1 MAEFYPKPLITI
13 QKVTTNA
20 YNVTA
25 SFENDIDVFY
35 QPTSCEMSVMPSNT
49 NYTLPK
55 IDFFMTQIEPYIF
68 RNIFQSKG
76 NDHVFVSVTAEFAD
90 GTTTFS
96 MIEYDTVV
104 QFPITSISATVDSV
118 TMSDNDETSMFEYDN
133 ANIVILPAIASIKEL
148 IYKQE
153 NDSPLVISEE
163 GHIRSID
170 AKPGTYT
177 VELKANDGVSTAST
191 KVKVIVT
198 KPPEAVI
205 KINADKQLSQHIKY
219 LYRSSLSSFDFAFD
233 TAKVTPDDA
242 TNKVLKYSQSPITAG
257 ISVGADT
264 GIVNISGS
272 GLSGTKRIVATSQAD
287 NTLST
292 SMSFNILGVLPW
304 NNGYNSC
311 PDRMAT
317 LDYNCIKI
325 NVQYLADKTLGSFS
339 MSYVLPTMAI
349 GNEKA
354 EFEALFTQ
362 VKNIIDNGTWNG
374 TSISTLGL
382 DSSKIPT
389 TFVYA
394 PSQSQWNI
402 ILDYMRQ
409 IKEYID
415 ANP

>member
-13 QKVTTNA
+13 YKANPTSYT
-20 YNVTA
+20 VTA
-25 SFENDIDVFY
+25 SFENDINVFY
-35 QPTSCEMSVMPSNT
+35 QPTSCEMSVTPGNIKFT
-49 NYTLPK
+49 QTK
-55 IDFFMTQIEPYIF
+55 TVGMTQIEPYVF
-68 RNIFQSKG
+68 RNYFVSKG

-96 MIEYDTVV
+96 MVEYDTVV
-104 QFPITSISATVDSV
+104 QYPITSISATVDSV
-118 TMSDNDETSMFEYDN
+118 TMSDNDETSIFEYN
-133 ANIVILPAIASIKEL
+133 NNNIVILPALASIKEL
-148 IYKQE
+148 TYKQE
-153 NDSPLVISEE
+153 GDSPLVISEE
-163 GHIRSID
+163 GHIRAFD
-170 AKPGTYT
+170 AKPGVYT
-177 VELKANDGVSTAST
+177 IELKANDGVSTAST

-205 KINADKQLSQHIKY
+205 KINADELLSQHIKY
-219 LYRSSLSSFDFAFD
+219 LYRSGLSSFDFAFD
-233 TAKVTPDDA
+233 TVKVTPDDA

-272 GLSGTKRIVATSQAD
+272 GLAGTKRIVATSQAD

-292 SMSFNILGVLPW
+292 SMGFNIVGVLPW

-311 PDRMAT
+311 PDKMAT

-325 NVQYLADKTLGSFS
+325 NVQYLADKTLGSFN
-339 MSYVLPTMAI
+339 MAYILPTETI
-349 GNEKA
+349 GSEKA

-362 VKNIIDNGTWNG
+362 VKNIITNGVWNG
-374 TSISTLGL
+374 TSISTLNL

-394 PSQSQWNI
+394 PSQPQWNI